1 MRRFSRLLHHSVTG
15 LGRNRL
21 RTFLMLLGPFVG
33 VAALVT
39 LLAIGR
45 DTRHDMLERF
55 QRMLGGSTVFLRAG
69 GMRMVGGAH
78 GSSGPTTTLTL
89 DDLAAIRRALPD
101 VTHLD
106 PMIMGGAREVIYD
119 GRSERLSVIG
129 HGEASEIVWNRSV
142 TRGAYFT
149 ADHVASA
156 ARVALV
162 GENVARGL
170 FQGRNPVGE
179 QIRIGA
185 VPFRV
190 AGVLE
195 PVGIDPHGIDKD
207 NEIIIPVTTMMR
219 RVLNIDYVLGA
230 KIGFTPGTDL
240 DDAVLR
246 IQDAL
251 RPRHAIG
258 PDDQDDFHTFT
269 PVQVEEAVAGAN
281 RVFTLFL
288 PLVAGIS
295 ILVGGLVVANLMLV
309 TVSERRG
316 EIGLRKALGARER
329 DVQFQFLVESAAVT
343 GLGGALA
350 VAGASLALLALSH
363 IQDVPPVVP
372 WDAALLG
379 IGSATL
385 VGLVAGVAPA
395 RRAAALDPARTLR

>member
-1 MRRFSRLLHHSVTG
+1 MRTSRLIGSSLRAMRRSK
-15 LGRNRL
+15 L
-21 RTFLMLLGPFVG
+21 RTFFMMLGTLIGVTALTVVMALGRG
-33 VAALVT
+33 TQAALM
-39 LLAIGR
+39 R
-45 DTRHDMLERF
+45 DIERMF
-55 QRMLGGSTVFLRAG
+55 SGSTIILNAG
-69 GMRMVGGAH
+69 SGMRPGGPH
-78 GSSGPTTTLTL
+78 GSGPTTTLL
-89 DDLAAIRRALPD
+89 PEDIAAIETEVPAVLMADRLQGIGAAD
-101 VTHLD
+101 VVFEGNVSDIRILGH
-106 PMIMGGAREVIYD
+106 
-119 GRSERLSVIG
+119 SE
-129 HGEASEIVWNRSV
+129 HGPEVWNRGAG
-142 TRGAYFT
+142 RGAYFT
-149 ADHVASA
+149 AADVATA
-156 ARVALV
+156 ARVAV
-162 GENVARGL
+162 IGTTAARNL
-170 FQGRNPVGE
+170 FGDTDPIGR
-179 QIRIGA
+179 QIRIGT
-185 VPFRV
+185 VPLDV
-190 AGVLE
+190 IGVLE
-195 PVGIDPHGIDKD
+195 PFGVDPHGIDKD
-207 NEIIIPVTTMMR
+207 NEVIIPVTTMMR